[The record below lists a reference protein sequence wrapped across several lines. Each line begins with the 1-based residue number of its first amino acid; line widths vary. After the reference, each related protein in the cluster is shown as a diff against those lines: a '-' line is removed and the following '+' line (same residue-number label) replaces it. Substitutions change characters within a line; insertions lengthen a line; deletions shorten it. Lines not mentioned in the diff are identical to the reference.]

1 MSEDFTDGYIYV
13 DYAHMNNA
21 ADDLVTQTKAIA
33 QTISNMEMELTQLK
47 QSWLGEDRSTY
58 DQKQQAWDD
67 AIKAMENMLTSHS
80 QLLDEISGSYKWNEN
95 NLSQMWSE
103 VRIGG

>member
-1 MSEDFTDGYIYV
+1 MSDDYTDGYIYV

-21 ADDLVTQTKAIA
+21 ADDLVSQTKAIA
-33 QTISNMEMELTQLK
+33 QTISNMEMELSQLK
-47 QSWLGEDRSTY
+47 QMWIGNDAQAY
-58 DQKQQAWDD
+58 DQKQRAWDN
-67 AIKAMENMLTSHS
+67 AIKAMEDMLTSHS
-80 QLLDEISGSYKWNEN
+80 QLLGEISGSYKWNEN